1 MSNTVQ
7 ELNAKRD
14 SLLKQLSK
22 VETAIAQAGFVDSL
36 AAGAYV
42 FGKLN
47 DGTAFEHALVLG
59 KTAAEGTSGVWYKLR
74 LNEGTV
80 DELVKSV
87 RLSNID
93 GVEGVAATET
103 TAEAAPADAQAEE
116 PKKAKKGAL
125 EAGEI

>member
-1 MSNTVQ
+1 MTNTVQ
-7 ELNAKRD
+7 TLQAKRE
-14 SLLKQLSK
+14 SLLKQLAK

-36 AAGAYV
+36 VSGAYV

-47 DGTAFEHALVLG
+47 DGTAFDHALLLG
-59 KTAAEGTSGVWYKLR
+59 KTEAEGTSGVWYKLR

-93 GVEGVAATET
+93 GVEGATPE
-103 TAEAAPADAQAEE
+103 APAQEE
-116 PKKAKKGAL
+116 KKAKKGAL

>member
-1 MSNTVQ
+1 MSNSVQ
-7 ELNAKRD
+7 ELNAKLE
-14 SLLKQLSK
+14 SLRKQVAK

-47 DGTAFEHALVLG
+47 DGTTFDHALVLG

-93 GVEGVAATET
+93 GVEGVAAET
-103 TAEAAPADAQAEE
+103 TAEAAPTEAQAEE